1 VQGSLVRLLDAGL
14 SQDVD
19 CRQMLGIREEGD
31 FAAVSKLTW
40 LGTDGEGCGTFLM
53 TMKKRHLC
61 LGALPHEQE
70 QALLRV
76 SRSAMVLK
84 KSVKQRLKQML
95 NSQTWH
101 AYVTKAETYQRL
113 EGGGNAAVA
122 NEIVEASKAAHAA
135 GSMATLALEVASKAK
150 AGHEG
155 LEKTVSNLQVEVS
168 RMRRDQHEHEVKL
181 PVAVAAAAA
190 EQQERFGETFD
201 NGQLK
206 CNLCQRRYATH
217 VVCSECEYIM
227 CRSCITSLKGATTH
241 PRCPSCRGCFH
252 EQSLDMV
259 AAVRLGEVANG
270 RVLDSTESIF
280 RQRMADPD
288 LASPEPKRTKTA
300 DRPPSPI
307 YSEEAEE
314 AVQRQD
320 VANAVSYATEAAL
333 LASYATEAASLA
345 NAANAAKAAAAAD
358 EAKARSPGPVT
369 RYSEEQE
376 EEEVEEEEEEEAQRT
391 EKPEVEEE
399 QAEEPV
405 PFAFPSS
412 STDAAQFSAGICE
425 QEVEQL
431 AEILTITPTAARK
444 KLQCLDVHSHH
455 EFKGQLLN
463 LAISQH
469 YSGIA
474 AKKR

>member
-1 VQGSLVRLLDAGL
+1 MQGSLVHSLDAGL

-19 CRQMLGIREEGD
+19 CRQMLGIGEEGD
-31 FAAVSKLTW
+31 WAAVSKLTW
-40 LGTDGEGCGTFLM
+40 LGMDGEGCGRFLV
-53 TMKKRHLC
+53 TKKKRHLC

-70 QALLRV
+70 QALLKV
-76 SRSAMVLK
+76 SRSAMLQK
-84 KSVKQRLKQML
+84 KSVKQRLQQLL
-95 NSQTWH
+95 NVGPRAWH
-101 AYVTKAETYQRL
+101 ESVTKAETYQRL
-113 EGGGNAAVA
+113 QGGGDAAVA
-122 NEIVEASKAAHAA
+122 NEIGEVSQAAHAA
-135 GSMATLALEVASKAK
+135 GSMATRALAGVTELKMGQEKLEVAVNNLHEEL
-150 AGHEG
+150 AGM
-155 LEKTVSNLQVEVS
+155 KRV
-168 RMRRDQHEHEVKL
+168 QHAQEVKL
-181 PVAVAAAAA
+181 PVAVAAATA
-190 EQQERFGETFD
+190 EHHERIGEAFD
-201 NGQLK
+201 NGHLK
-206 CNLCQRRYATH
+206 CNLCTTRYATH
-217 VVCSECEYIM
+217 VVCSACEYIM
-227 CRSCITSLKGATTH
+227 CRSCITSLKGATTLYGSS
-241 PRCPSCRGCFH
+241 RCPSCRGCFH

-259 AAVRLGEVANG
+259 AAVRLGEVAHG

-300 DRPPSPI
+300 DPPSPI
-307 YSEEAEE
+307 YSEAEE
-314 AVQRQD
+314 ATNVAN

-333 LASYATEAASLA
+333 LA
-345 NAANAAKAAAAAD
+345 NAANVAKAAAAAD

-399 QAEEPV
+399 QAGT
-405 PFAFPSS
+405 
-412 STDAAQFSAGICE
+412 STDAAPFSAGICE
-425 QEVEQL
+425 QMVEQL
-431 AEILTITPTAARK
+431 AEVLGITTTAARK

-474 AKKR
+474 AAKR